1 MLERQFY
8 KVCQR
13 VIHEKLLSMPNISE
27 MHSLIIFGTWSDSL
41 AMENDLKTLENTIF
55 CVAIPLFF
63 IILQAFLNIRKIY
76 KKIKLS
82 HFSVSK

>member
-1 MLERQFY
+1 METKNGGIVEMKWREEKLERQFY

-63 IILQAFLNIRKIY
+63 IIL
-76 KKIKLS
+76 
-82 HFSVSK
+82 